1 MPQQQNVTIY
11 DVLEQYRRLSRDQLH
26 KGKLFEH
33 MIAQFLMTDPQYAN
47 TLRHVWMWADWPGRW
62 QAENSGIDLVAET
75 IEGEYWAIQC
85 KFYEVDTP
93 LKKEHI
99 ASFLADAGKKFQV
112 DEQEHTFAYCLI
124 VSTTEKW
131 GRNAEQVTQ
140 DQTIPV
146 GTLYLNEL
154 SDSPVDWSGF
164 RVEEPHQMPLRKK
177 KTLREH
183 QNEAIES
190 VMTGFADQDRGKL
203 IMACGT
209 GKTFTA
215 LRLMEKQVPST
226 GRVLFLAPSIYLVS
240 QTLRE
245 WTAEAF
251 QPFQAFV
258 VCSDTKVGR
267 EEEDIRLTDLAYPA
281 TTDAKK
287 LARAM
292 NATPDGQRTVVFST
306 YQSIDKV
313 IEAQREGAMGPF
325 DLVIC
330 DEAHRTT
337 GLTLPTDKD
346 DSSFVKVH
354 QNHLVRAKKRLYM
367 TATPRIYNDQTKTKA
382 DKKEAVLFSMDDP
395 ALYGPEFYRLS
406 FGKAVSL
413 NLLSEY
419 KVLIIAVDQEEMA
432 KLAND
437 YNAYKIDEKKAV
449 DVQFATKIIGSW
461 KGLSKQDLKI
471 VEEDGTQQDETE
483 DTQSM
488 RRAVAFSQSIKA
500 SREITEVFTDL
511 VRLYQQAPEA
521 EQQGMVDCSLR
532 HVDGTMNAAIRKSE
546 LDWLKG
552 ETGGEIEDDQCRILS
567 NARCLSEGVDVPALD
582 AVVFFDTRESIVDI
596 VQSVGRVMRKAEG
609 KTHGY
614 IILPVAIPSDKI
626 KDYNSYIEH
635 DKQFKGIWKV
645 IKALR
650 AHDERLVDEAEFR
663 RRIEV
668 KGRDRQK
675 SGKDNTGGEQLPI
688 DFPEMPIQALR
699 DAVYAAIPKKLGDRE
714 YWSDWAKS
722 VAVIAEKLTD
732 RIEDLIDR
740 RREAR
745 SAFNA
750 YLKGLRKN
758 INPGI
763 GEIEAVDML
772 VQHIITRPVFDALF
786 EGHAFTNENPI
797 SQAMQR
803 IVEVLDKHEVDSET
817 EVLEKFYNNVRERV
831 SFAKSEK
838 SRQEVIRNLYD
849 TFFNNAFPRL
859 AERLG
864 IVYTPVEAVDFII
877 QSVDAV
883 LRKHFQS
890 SVSDEGVQIIDP
902 FTGTGMFMVRLLQSG
917 LIKPEDLQR
926 KYRQELHANEIVLLA
941 YYIAAVNI
949 ESAYHAAAG
958 GEYLPFDGI
967 VLTDTFQMNE
977 ADQGD
982 MLDDSF
988 SRKNT
993 ERVERQKRQSIRV
1006 VLGNPPY
1013 SVGQTSANDNNQ
1025 NQKYPKLDARIA
1037 ATYAAQSTATNKNS
1051 LYASEI
1057 KAMRWATD
1065 RLGKPKATDSTVME
1079 DQKGVV
1085 AFITNGSFIDG
1096 NTADGLRKCL
1106 AQEFNHLYVFNLR
1119 GNQRTAGELSRREGG
1134 KIFGEGSR
1142 NTVAIILMVKDA
1154 AHQGDCQIHYHDI
1167 GDYLDR
1173 EEKLQIIADLGSI
1186 ENVPWQRLTP
1196 NDAGDWI
1203 NQRNPE
1209 FEGFVALNDDPKA
1222 IFSMRSNGVQTNRD
1236 DWVYNFSRPAL
1247 ESHMRRMID
1256 FYNGQVAAFGEQCRA
1271 AGKDAEKT
1279 AQRKIDTNP
1288 KKIKWT
1294 RGLIA
1299 NLIRLRCGNFDPDQI
1314 GISLYRPFCKEWI
1327 YYDPY
1332 FNEYFK
1338 EKLFPSTRH
1347 PNLAISVTGAG
1358 SSKEF
1363 SCLMVDTLPD
1373 LEVISK
1379 GQCFPLYTYEKVE
1392 SASESGTSGMTASLL
1407 DDPADDAP
1415 IIDGYRQ
1422 KSAIRD
1428 AALADYR
1435 AFYGDPN
1442 ITKEDLF
1449 YHVYGML
1456 HSPDYR
1462 ERYASDL
1469 KKMLP
1474 RIPRPASKADFWAFS
1489 DAGRKLADLHLH
1501 YESLEPWP
1509 LEELQTST
1517 VPDYRV
1523 EKMRYPSK
1531 QNKTQIILN
1540 SHLTVSGIPPEA
1552 LEYVVNGK
1560 PAIEWVMERYGV
1572 APPKESGIVND
1583 ANLWAEE
1590 HGDPR
1595 YIIDLIGRVVR
1606 VSVETV
1612 KIVRELPELAAMGA
1626 LQKTEKIVR

>member
-1 MPQQQNVTIY
+1 MSQQNMTIY
-11 DVLEQYRRLSRDQLH
+11 DVLEQYRSLSRDQLH
-26 KGKLFEH
+26 KGKLFER

-47 TLRHVWMWADWPGRW
+47 KLQEVWMWADWPGRW
-62 QAENSGIDLVAET
+62 QAENAGIDLIAET
-75 IEGEYWAIQC
+75 LEGEYWAIQC
-85 KFYEVDTP
+85 KFYDAVTP

-99 ASFLADAGKKFQV
+99 ASFLADAGKKFLV
-112 DEQEHTFAYCLI
+112 GGQERTFSYCLI

-140 DQTIPV
+140 NQNIPV
-146 GTLYLNEL
+146 STLYLNEL

-164 RVEEPHQMPLRKK
+164 RVEEPHNMPLREK

-183 QNEAIES
+183 QNEAIGATI
-190 VMTGFADQDRGKL
+190 TGFEDHDRGKL

-251 QPFQAFV
+251 QPFHAFV
-258 VCSDTKVGR
+258 VCSDTKVGK

-281 TTDAKK
+281 TTDARK
-287 LARAM
+287 LARAL
-292 NATPDGQRTVVFST
+292 NALPEGQRTVVFST

-313 IEAQREGAMGPF
+313 IEAQREGALEAF

-337 GLTLPTDKD
+337 GLTLPEDKD

-354 QNHLVRAKKRLYM
+354 QNHLIRASKRLYM

-395 ALYGPEFYRLS
+395 DLYGPEFYRLS
-406 FGKAVSL
+406 FGKAVSR

-419 KVLIIAVDQEEMA
+419 KVLIVAVDQEEMA

-471 VEEDGTQQDETE
+471 IEEDGTQQENAE
-483 DTQSM
+483 DRQPM

-500 SREITEVFTDL
+500 SKEITEVFSDL
-511 VRLYQQAPEA
+511 VRLYQQAPESK
-521 EQQGMVDCSLR
+521 QHGMVDCSLR

-552 ETGGEIEDDQCRILS
+552 ETGGAIENDQCRILS

-596 VQSVGRVMRKAEG
+596 VQSVGRVMRKADG
-609 KTHGY
+609 KTYGY

-663 RRIEV
+663 RRIDV
-668 KGRDRQK
+668 KGRD
-675 SGKDNTGGEQLPI
+675 GKGNGETGDGQLPI
-688 DFPEMPIQALR
+688 DFPEMPIEALR
-699 DAVYAAIPKKLGDRE
+699 NAVYAAIPKKLGDRE

-722 VAVIAEKLTD
+722 VADIAEKLTV
-732 RIEDLIDR
+732 RIEDLIGR
-740 RREAR
+740 RKEGK
-745 SAFNA
+745 SAFTA

-763 GEIEAVDML
+763 GEEEAVDML

-817 EVLEKFYNNVRERV
+817 EVLEKFYDNVRERV
-831 SFAKSEK
+831 SYATSEK

-859 AERLG
+859 ADKLG
-864 IVYTPVEAVDFII
+864 IVYTPVEVVDFII
-877 QSVDAV
+877 QSVDVV

-890 SVSDEGVQIIDP
+890 SVSDEGVQVIDP
-902 FTGTGMFMVRLLQSG
+902 FTGTGTFMTRLLQSG
-917 LIKPEDLQR
+917 LIRPEDLQR
-926 KYRQELHANEIVLLA
+926 KYAQELHANEIVLLA

-949 ESAYHAAAG
+949 ESAFHAAAG
-958 GEYLPFDGI
+958 GPYQPFDGI

-977 ADQGD
+977 VDQGNV
-982 MLDDSF
+982 LDGTF
-988 SRKNT
+988 SRENT
-993 ERVERQKRQSIRV
+993 DRVERQKRQPIRV
-1006 VLGNPPY
+1006 VMGNPPY
-1013 SVGQTSANDNNQ
+1013 SVGQGNANDNNQ
-1025 NQKYPKLDARIA
+1025 NQAYPKLDERIRV
-1037 ATYAAQSTATNKNS
+1037 TYAPQSTATNKNS

-1057 KAMRWATD
+1057 KALRWASD
-1065 RLGKPKATDSTVME
+1065 RIGNE
-1079 DQKGVV
+1079 GVV
-1085 AFITNGSFIDG
+1085 SFVTNGSFIDG
-1096 NTADGLRKCL
+1096 NTADGLRKCMT
-1106 AQEFNHLYVFNLR
+1106 QEFSHLYVFNLR

-1134 KIFGEGSR
+1134 KIFGSGSR
-1142 NTVAIILMVKDA
+1142 NTVAILVMVKDP
-1154 AHQGDCQIHYHDI
+1154 AHQGACELRYHDI

-1173 EEKLQIIADLGSI
+1173 EEKLAIIANFGGIDTI
-1186 ENVPWQRLTP
+1186 PWQKLTP
-1196 NDAGDWI
+1196 NESGDWI

-1236 DWVYNFSRPAL
+1236 DWVYNFSRSAVA
-1247 ESHMRRMID
+1247 SNMQRMID
-1256 FYNGQVAAFGEQCRA
+1256 FYNSQVAAFGEQCRA
-1271 AGKDAEKT
+1271 AGKGAEKT
-1279 AQRKIDTNP
+1279 AQRLINTDP

-1294 RGLIA
+1294 RGLIGHLA
-1299 NLIRLRCGNFDPDQI
+1299 RAKPAAFDDNAI
-1314 GISLYRPFCKEWI
+1314 GIGLYRPSCKAWL
-1327 YYDPY
+1327 YYDRQ

-1347 PNLAISVTGAG
+1347 ANLAISVTGTG
-1358 SSKEF
+1358 SSMEF
-1363 SCLMVDTLPD
+1363 SCLIVDTLPD

-1379 GQCFPLYTYEKVE
+1379 GQCFSLYAYEKAE
-1392 SASESGTSGMTASLL
+1392 AAPSNKGDLFAE
-1407 DDPADDAP
+1407 PAEQADA
-1415 IIDGYRQ
+1415 DGYVRRD
-1422 KSAIRD
+1422 AITD

-1435 AFYGDPN
+1435 DFYGDDTL
-1442 ITKEDLF
+1442 TKEDLF
-1449 YHVYGML
+1449 YHVYGIL
-1456 HSPDYR
+1456 HAPDYR
-1462 ERYASDL
+1462 EKFAADL
-1469 KKMLP
+1469 RKILP
-1474 RIPRPASKADFWAFS
+1474 RIPRPDHAADFWAFS
-1489 DAGRKLADLHLH
+1489 VAGRELADLHLH
-1501 YESLEPWP
+1501 YETIEPYP
-1509 LEELQTST
+1509 LQEVITST
-1517 VPDYRV
+1517 VEDWRV
-1523 EKMRYPSK
+1523 VKMPS
-1531 QNKTQIILN
+1531 NKTDRTQIVFN
-1540 SHLTVSGIPPEA
+1540 KHLTLEGIPPEA

-1560 PAIEWVMERYGV
+1560 PAIEWVMERYQV
-1572 APPKESGIVND
+1572 TTDKDSGIHND
-1583 ANLWAEE
+1583 PNAWADE
-1590 HGDPR
+1590 HNDPR
-1595 YIIDLIGRVVR
+1595 YIVDLIKRVVR
-1606 VSVETV
+1606 VSVETQ
-1612 KIVRELPELAAMGA
+1612 KIVARLPSTG
-1626 LQKTEKIVR
+1626 